1 MGLAAQLGEVWTKK
15 KEVSEPTACEKG
27 NEQNTMEELERLT
40 EIVKQLVEQVKTV
53 ADTMMLGLQKQEQ
66 MYKTYEGQLSI
77 LPQQAETLK
86 LLQED
91 TEVINQALEDSIGGV
106 DQAAN
111 DITKATSSLLTI
123 VQPALQALAKAAVEQ
138 A

>member
-1 MGLAAQLGEVWTKK
+1 
-15 KEVSEPTACEKG
+15 
-27 NEQNTMEELERLT
+27 MEELERLT
-40 EIVKQLVEQVKTV
+40 AIVSQLVEQVKTV
-53 ADTMMLGLQKQEQ
+53 ADTMMLVLQKQEQ

>member
-1 MGLAAQLGEVWTKK
+1 
-15 KEVSEPTACEKG
+15 
-27 NEQNTMEELERLT
+27 MEEIERL
-40 EIVKQLVEQVKTV
+40 EKIVAQLVEQVKTLAETV
-53 ADTMMLGLQKQEQ
+53 GLLLQKQEQ

-91 TEVINQALEDSIGGV
+91 TETVIQALEDSIGGV
-106 DQAAN
+106 DQAAT
-111 DITKATSSLLTI
+111 DVAKATSGLLTI

-138 A
+138 QGG

>member
-1 MGLAAQLGEVWTKK
+1 MKVWSKLWTTKK
-15 KEVSEPTACEKG
+15 NSSEPMSSEKG
-27 NEQNTMEELERLT
+27 SSMEELERLT
-40 EIVKQLVEQVKTV
+40 AIVSQLVEQVKTL
-53 ADTMMLGLQKQEQ
+53 AETTGLLIQKQNE

-106 DQAAN
+106 DQAAT
-111 DITKATSSLLTI
+111 DIAKATSSLLTI
-123 VQPALQALAKAAVEQ
+123 VQPALTALAKAAVEQ
-138 A
+138 QGG